1 MTQGKALFLLIQEK
15 AIKKGTMMSDH
26 NEPLSVGRAGDSK
39 DYFAQ
44 RTYDESGDYSVNPF
58 IPSIHNSLN
67 DRLGNNGIFFDTEGF
82 NLANNI

>member
-26 NEPLSVGRAGDSK
+26 NEPLSVGKAGDSK

-44 RTYDESGDYSVNPF
+44 RELKKGAVGW
-58 IPSIHNSLN
+58 L
-67 DRLGNNGIFFDTEGF
+67 
-82 NLANNI
+82 